1 MRFSVNLA
9 SKSVSKMTRFGIC
22 GNNRGRGGGMAWLA
36 AANSLPCPCG
46 GPGFSARP
54 PELTGRIS
62 A

>member
-22 GNNRGRGGGMAWLA
+22 GNNRGRSLLWIQLA
-36 AANSLPCPCG
+36 AANSLLCPCG
-46 GPGFSARP
+46 DPAFSARP
-54 PELTGRIS
+54 PGIMGVS